1 MGKVLPNVV
10 VCVNVVKV
18 IMKMPTEGAN
28 PVIIFLLHVEP
39 VVAFTNHI
47 KPDYVVTSITVCI
60 LDGSV
65 ELLTYTCLVMLT

>member
-10 VCVNVVKV
+10 VCVNVMKV
-18 IMKMPTEGAN
+18 IMKIAREDAN

-47 KPDYVVTSITVCI
+47 KPDCVVTANYRITKPGF
-60 LDGSV
+60 LDNV
-65 ELLTYTCLVMLT
+65 